1 MAKKII
7 GLAGRKQ
14 SGKSTAAERL
24 VNSGFIRLSFAYVM
38 RDMLTGL
45 LINCGFS
52 PHEIQSMFLNDKEQ
66 PIVGIGKSPRQLMQ
80 LLGTD
85 WGRHLV
91 HEDIWVMAACNKLE
105 RMNMFDIVFDDVRFE
120 NEATMIR
127 SRGGRIIHI
136 VRNDGDFDNHVSEAG
151 ILRHPADELILNDGS
166 LSDLFKKLSIAM
178 K

>member
-14 SGKSTAAERL
+14 SGKTTAAQAL
-24 VNSGFIRLSFAYVM
+24 VDSGFIRLSFAYAM
-38 RDMLTGL
+38 RHMLTEL
-45 LINCGFS
+45 LLNFGFS
-52 PHEIQSMFLNDKEQ
+52 MHQIQSMFLYKKEQ

-85 WGRHLV
+85 WGRHLIN
-91 HEDIWVMAACNKLE
+91 EDLWVMAACNKLE
-105 RMNMFDIVFDDVRFE
+105 RLNMFDVVFDDVRFE

-127 SRGGRIIHI
+127 SLGGRIIHI
-136 VRNDGDFDNHVSEAG
+136 VRDQNDSDSHSSEAG
-151 ILRHPADELILNDGS
+151 ILRHPADESILNNGS
-166 LSDLFKKLSIAM
+166 LAELFKKLTIAI